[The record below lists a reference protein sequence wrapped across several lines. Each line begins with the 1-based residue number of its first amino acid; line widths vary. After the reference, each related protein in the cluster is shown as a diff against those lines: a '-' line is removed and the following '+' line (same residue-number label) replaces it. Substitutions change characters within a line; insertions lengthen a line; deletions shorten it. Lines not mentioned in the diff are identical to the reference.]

1 MTQVRRLGIL
11 ISALI
16 PNRAMLACAV
26 IGVATPGSPNVIDHI
41 SSSHNADLAALPA
54 DHPLGTKATV
64 TLVSLEQ
71 TLDLHNPTVST
82 FIVDYAPG
90 GSAVLHRAPSSGY
103 VLVHVLSG
111 AITAWAWK
119 AGVGFYRAGETWAE
133 PAFAYDIATRNAST
147 HKPARALV
155 VLITREADSAQQQN
169 SRKVGKQSW
178 SSAVPSRAEIH
189 TNLPHQCRRYDQQDA
204 GD

>member
-26 IGVATPGSPNVIDHI
+26 IGVATPGSPNVIDRI
-41 SSSHNADLAALPA
+41 GTSHNADLAALPA

-82 FIVDYAPG
+82 FVVDYAPG

-111 AITAWAWK
+111 AITAWAWE
-119 AGVGFYRAGETWAE
+119 AGVGIYRAGETWAE

-147 HKPARALV
+147 DKPARALV
-155 VLITREADSAQQQN
+155 VLITGEAASTQQQN
-169 SRKVGKQSW
+169 SRLSGDN
-178 SSAVPSRAEIH
+178 SSRKGVLPEAQHAE
-189 TNLPHQCRRYDQQDA
+189 D
-204 GD
+204 